1 MYIYIHNITALSNQK
16 SVIMN
21 TYLTEKEKLIHPY
34 YRIMELKGDALNEKL
49 NSWSRLEL
57 IDWLCWNDCNGVYTD
72 EDSLREFG
80 NILTKE
86 RAVEI
91 ITQMISEP

>member
-1 MYIYIHNITALSNQK
+1 
-16 SVIMN
+16 MN
-21 TYLTEKEKLIHPY
+21 TYLTEKEKRNHPY
-34 YRIMELKGDALNEKL
+34 YQIMDLKGEELNKKL

-57 IDWLCWNDCNGVYTD
+57 REWLSWNDRNGVYTD

-86 RAVEI
+86 AAVEI
-91 ITQMISEP
+91 ITQMITEP